1 MGGEKRFDYN
11 NDSILTKESSYKI
24 LGMSKIQDAIES
36 FENGKKEANVTFDL
50 NELINI
56 RRLLTLD
63 TIQMDLLRDGIIE
76 RANIHKANK
85 ETKL

>member
-1 MGGEKRFDYN
+1 MGVEKRFDYDS
-11 NDSILTKESSYKI
+11 DSILIKEDSYKI
-24 LGMSKIQDAIES
+24 LGMRKIQDAIES
-36 FENGKKEANVTFDL
+36 FENGKKEANVMFGL

-56 RRLLTLD
+56 RRLLILD

-76 RANIHKANK
+76 RADIYKVNK